1 MIPVLPDHLTLKS
14 VASSWKTSDPD
25 SSPLQNLTL
34 RIFERST
41 LIQKLW
47 YQVVTNTLWKP
58 GATPLLPPTHCEFGT
73 QTVWTC
79 NTNTI
84 FGTKHS
90 WPTAFLETVFYT
102 LLETDV
108 AVLASSSIFSSEKCQ
123 VPGGS
128 LIFGRQPGE
137 FVDPGWPGESRP
149 LTHVETGQE
158 MVSTNVL
165 PEGLFVKLN
174 AIIEQDLSKQRLHQ
188 VKSVPYEGQTSGI
201 FL

>member
-1 MIPVLPDHLTLKS
+1 MVPSGYKHVVKTRCN
-14 VASSWKTSDPD
+14 ASASTD
-25 SSPLQNLTL
+25 TL
-34 RIFERST
+34 RIRDPNGLNLQHQHNIRDET
-41 LIQKLW
+41 LM
-47 YQVVTNTLWKP
+47 TD
-58 GATPLLPPTHCEFGT
+58 GF
-73 QTVWTC
+73 
-79 NTNTI
+79 
-84 FGTKHS
+84 S
-90 WPTAFLETVFYT
+90 AFLETVFYT